1 MLWMKPYRK
10 LNSFIGGIISLRDS
24 GVLSQTPFTAI
35 LNGLLWR
42 RAADSAELSYSNG
55 FGLIAADAM
64 VNPHLKPTT
73 AVALAMSLALTN
85 NQFRNVTGCN

>member
-1 MLWMKPYRK
+1 MKPYRK
-10 LNSFIGGIISLRDS
+10 PNSFIGGIISLRDS

-42 RAADSAELSYSNG
+42 RVADSAELSYSNG
-55 FGLIAADAM
+55 FGPIAADAT

-73 AVALAMSLALTN
+73 AVALAMSLALTI